1 MDSHKIAIGQRLRM
15 IRLRMG
21 ISQNLF
27 ARALNTAPNHICQ
40 IERGRCVP
48 GSRLLCLMREQFGID
63 ITWLLSGY
71 SASTTSSLLKR
82 EIAAL
87 VADYDRADAN
97 GKAFLIYTASFLAE
111 GKEQKPGTIPT
122 KKTGR

>member
-1 MDSHKIAIGQRLRM
+1 
-15 IRLRMG
+15 
-21 ISQNLF
+21 
-27 ARALNTAPNHICQ
+27 
-40 IERGRCVP
+40 
-48 GSRLLCLMREQFGID
+48 MREQFGID

-111 GKEQKPGTIPT
+111 GKEQSQERFPQ
-122 KKTGR
+122 KTGR